1 MMNQLTIEN
10 PISCFGIGVHSGN
23 KTQVTLRP
31 ASKNV
36 GIVFIRTDVS
46 SVYNKI
52 LANSLIKVEI
62 AEFLTVC

>member
-31 ASKNV
+31 ASENV

-52 LANSLIKVEI
+52 LLICFI
-62 AEFLTVC
+62 LLLYNFFINF